1 MSWIAAIGS
10 AAQTAGD
17 LFSSYKSAKVARENL
32 AKQLAWERE
41 RATNA
46 HQWEMQDLRK
56 AGLNPILTATGGS
69 GASTS
74 SITPQMPDFSG
85 YSRAGRAISNMLDIQ
100 NQANALDIQKATEK
114 QIKAETDKTKADTK
128 VSESQEQLNRFEAL
142 LKQAQTTTSAKE
154 ALRLEQLIEQIRIDN
169 AKRRPWNYGYL
180 MSDIFGKGWIGNA
193 ATLGGLGID
202 STVNTLSYLYNNLPK
217 IINAFPTKGRYTP

>member
-1 MSWIAAIGS
+1 MSWLSAIGS

-17 LFSSYKSAKVARENL
+17 IFSAHKSAQVARENL
-32 AKQLAWERE
+32 NKQLAWERE

-100 NQANALDIQKATEK
+100 NQVNALDIQKATED
-114 QIKAETDKTKADTK
+114 QIRAETDKTKADTK
-128 VSESQEQLNRFEAL
+128 VSQSQELLNKFEAL

-154 ALRLEQLIEQIRIDN
+154 AQRLEQAIEQIRIEN

-202 STVNTLSYLYNNLPK
+202 STVNTLSYLYNILPR

>member
-1 MSWIAAIGS
+1 MSFLSALGS
-10 AAQTAGD
+10 ALQISGD
-17 LFSSYKSAKVARENL
+17 LESVKHSQQAARENL
-32 AKQLAWERE
+32 ATQLAWERE

-46 HQWEMQDLRK
+46 HQWEMEDLRK

-100 NQANALDIQKATEK
+100 NQVNALDIQKATEQ
-114 QIKAETDKTKADTK
+114 QIRAETAKTKADTK
-128 VSESQEQLNRFEAL
+128 VSESQELLNKFEAI
-142 LKQAQTTTSAKE
+142 LKQTQTTTSARE
-154 ALRLEQLIEQIRIDN
+154 AQRLEQVIEQIRIEN